1 MEIGCDDGR
10 WGELAQGCV
19 LWWALVLAVLKLCVL
34 LPESPLVKKKLNIYL
49 VNARTDN

>member
-1 MEIGCDDGR
+1 MEIDYEDGR
-10 WGELAQGCV
+10 WNELAQDR
-19 LWWALVLAVLKLCVL
+19 LQWWALKLAVLKLCVL